1 MADSGLNKMW
11 NFSLV
16 QSMQISVTGLNV
28 GILVFKNFQEIVGLF
43 PASFSLRKWVDSVVL
58 FWGEGV
64 SMLALCLLYLDL
76 NLFANPTYVWIFLP
90 PSEVRV
96 KCRDIGL

>member
-28 GILVFKNFQEIVGLF
+28 GILVFRNFQEIVGLF
-43 PASFSLRKWVDSVVL
+43 PASFCPALTK
-58 FWGEGV
+58 
-64 SMLALCLLYLDL
+64 LALDLHVNFCLFVCLFFQSFFQGVELDDIL
-76 NLFANPTYVWIFLP
+76 ASDSGSGNLLIRLGV
-90 PSEVRV
+90 
-96 KCRDIGL
+96 